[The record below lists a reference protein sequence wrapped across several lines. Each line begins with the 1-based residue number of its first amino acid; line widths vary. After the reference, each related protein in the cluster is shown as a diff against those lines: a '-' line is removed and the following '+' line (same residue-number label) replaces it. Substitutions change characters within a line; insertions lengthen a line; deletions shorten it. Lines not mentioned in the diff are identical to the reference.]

1 MPNKLFNINYYIDYT
16 APPIYPYNIVLL
28 GSGGAPPGPYGSPTP
43 DRMLLS
49 YRREITIKKGC
60 KMIGEASYLINAYK
74 VELSDDKKSGSIWAT
89 YTSSHEFK
97 NKRGDQ
103 YDLRFE
109 GNLKFKLGIRQGPGS
124 DPVKIIDPS
133 LPFLYVIGNEVDN
146 VSATSV
152 FKNKTKISYG
162 DCITTF
168 NNGNYNIKGQIGM
181 YGTTK

>member
-1 MPNKLFNINYYIDYT
+1 MPHKFFNINYNIDYA
-16 APPIYPYNIVLL
+16 APAIYPYNIVLL
-28 GSGGAPPGPYGSPTP
+28 GSGGAPPGSYGSPTP

-49 YRREITIKKGC
+49 YRRPITFAGKI
-60 KMIGEASYLINAYK
+60 IGGASYLINAYK
-74 VELSDDKKSGSIWAT
+74 VELSDDKTSGSIWAT
-89 YTSSHEFK
+89 YTSSHEFE

-109 GNLKFKLGIRQGPGS
+109 GNIKLKLGIRQIPGS
-124 DPVKIIDPS
+124 DPFKTIDPS
-133 LPFLYVIGNEVDN
+133 LPFLYVVGNEVDN

-168 NNGNYNIKGQIGM
+168 NNGNYNIKGLIGM